1 MMNTISNLC
10 CGCRLC
16 EQICSRNA
24 ISMTYDNE
32 GFLYPKIDVNLCIN
46 CGLCKIKCPQ
56 ELLNLKHKKHKVYA
70 AKIKDN
76 EALANSTSGGIFWLI
91 ANKVLEQGGIVYGCA
106 LQHDYYA
113 KQIRIDAVDKLK
125 LLQGSKYVQS
135 DTSNTYEQVKKDLLE
150 GLFVVYSG
158 TPCQIAGLKS
168 YLSVEY
174 NNLLLVDILCHGVP
188 SPSLFKKY
196 TEWLETKYKKP
207 LISYNF
213 RYKENGVGGR
223 YLLRIDFGK
232 KVYTKPIMLD
242 PYGDAFLS
250 GRTFRESCYH
260 CKYTTVER
268 VGDFSLGDYWK
279 PELLNC
285 PFEISK
291 GVSMVLVNSEK
302 AELFWNSIVNEVE
315 YRETSFEQA
324 LAVSDAIKKS
334 VERTAE
340 RDIILRN
347 YENPDYFEKDLAVGL
362 KLKLRLTSMIP
373 ISLKEKIKS
382 LLGRE
387 I

>member
-1 MMNTISNLC
+1 M
-10 CGCRLC
+10 
-16 EQICSRNA
+16 
-24 ISMTYDNE
+24 
-32 GFLYPKIDVNLCIN
+32 
-46 CGLCKIKCPQ
+46 
-56 ELLNLKHKKHKVYA
+56 
-70 AKIKDN
+70 
-76 EALANSTSGGIFWLI
+76 
-91 ANKVLEQGGIVYGCA
+91 
-106 LQHDYYA
+106 
-113 KQIRIDAVDKLK
+113 
-125 LLQGSKYVQS
+125 
-135 DTSNTYEQVKKDLLE
+135 
-150 GLFVVYSG
+150 
-158 TPCQIAGLKS
+158 
-168 YLSVEY
+168 
-174 NNLLLVDILCHGVP
+174 
-188 SPSLFKKY
+188 
-196 TEWLETKYKKP
+196 
-207 LISYNF
+207 
-213 RYKENGVGGR
+213 GGR

-347 YENPDYFEKDLAVGL
+347 YENPDYFEKELAVGL

-382 LLGRE
+382 LLGRG

>member
-1 MMNTISNLC
+1 M
-10 CGCRLC
+10 
-16 EQICSRNA
+16 
-24 ISMTYDNE
+24 
-32 GFLYPKIDVNLCIN
+32 
-46 CGLCKIKCPQ
+46 
-56 ELLNLKHKKHKVYA
+56 
-70 AKIKDN
+70 
-76 EALANSTSGGIFWLI
+76 
-91 ANKVLEQGGIVYGCA
+91 
-106 LQHDYYA
+106 
-113 KQIRIDAVDKLK
+113 
-125 LLQGSKYVQS
+125 
-135 DTSNTYEQVKKDLLE
+135 
-150 GLFVVYSG
+150 
-158 TPCQIAGLKS
+158 
-168 YLSVEY
+168 
-174 NNLLLVDILCHGVP
+174 LLVDILCHGVP
-188 SPSLFKKY
+188 SPILFKKY

-347 YENPDYFEKDLAVGL
+347 YENPDYFEKELAVGL

-382 LLGRE
+382 LLGRG